1 MLLLAFLLTWLV
13 EISSFYIFFCHH
25 SSYLLPDRSTKGKRK
40 TPVIKNNHNPVWFHK
55 CLYEGLSQT
64 ELAADRVLEVTLWHF
79 QRGSSNEFIGGLRL
93 GSHRRASPGGVS
105 KEYDDISTDES
116 AHWKEMLSQPE
127 EWVERWH
134 SLQSTMDPIE
144 VESTPAPAHQK
155 MKHAPRASPLVG
167 HSRKTS
173 SGSADMVSGQGRY
186 AEHSRKTSSGS
197 ADIVSGQGR
206 YAEHSRKTSSGSADM
221 VSGQGRYAEHSRKT
235 SSGSTDIASGFA
247 PSSPPYGA
255 SVLSNQKSILGPRYS
270 PLRGHRRKPS
280 PGTKESTPPSEGT
293 EKLLVRASVPAPANE
308 QEDVPE
314 ITNMG
319 VAHSPPPPSL
329 VQQLPEES
337 LPSTK
342 DHGTSNEEAK
352 GSILS
357 GEVVASPPKPAIPAA
372 QGRRDSKVQGQAD
385 SGGNLEEECEEAKE
399 FFSEEVLV
407 FEEDA
412 LEDEKN
418 FTTEVSDPP
427 SPAEVPSGL
436 KVSCCTAVL
445 QCMYIVV
452 QYLLN
457 GCLFPHTHR
466 KPALFLGWLSR
477 KQIHIPPWRMSL
489 YIHLLQQVE

>member
-1 MLLLAFLLTWLV
+1 MLLLAFLLAWLV

-55 CLYEGLSQT
+55 CSYEGLSQT

-105 KEYDDISTDES
+105 KEYDDISAEES
-116 AHWKEMLSQPE
+116 AHWKQMLSQPE

-173 SGSADMVSGQGRY
+173 SVSADM
-186 AEHSRKTSSGS
+186 
-197 ADIVSGQGR
+197 VSGQGR

-235 SSGSTDIASGFA
+235 SSGSADIASGFA

-255 SVLSNQKSILGPRYS
+255 SALSDQKSTLGPRYS

-293 EKLLVRASVPAPANE
+293 EKLSVQASVPAPANE

-314 ITNMG
+314 ITNIG

-329 VQQLPEES
+329 LQQLPEES

-342 DHGTSNEEAK
+342 VHGPPHEEAK

-357 GEVVASPPKPAIPAA
+357 SEVVASPPKPAIPAA
-372 QGRRDSKVQGQAD
+372 QGRWDSKERGQAD
-385 SGGNLEEECEEAKE
+385 IGDNLEEEREGAKD

-407 FEEDA
+407 FEEEA
-412 LEDEKN
+412 LEDEKKLI
-418 FTTEVSDPP
+418 TEVSDPL

-457 GCLFPHTHR
+457 GCLLPHTQEASPVPGLVVKETDPYPSMEDAPVHPST
-466 KPALFLGWLSR
+466 PASR
-477 KQIHIPPWRMSL
+477 VST
-489 YIHLLQQVE
+489 

>member
-1 MLLLAFLLTWLV
+1 MLLLAFLLAWLKYPH
-13 EISSFYIFFCHH
+13 FIFFCHH
-25 SSYLLPDRSTKGKRK
+25 SRYLLPDRSTKGKRK

-55 CLYEGLSQT
+55 CSYEGLSQT

-105 KEYDDISTDES
+105 KEYDDISADES

-144 VESTPAPAHQK
+144 VEPTPAPAHHK

-197 ADIVSGQGR
+197 ADMVSGQGR
-206 YAEHSRKTSSGSADM
+206 YAEHSRKTSSGSAD
-221 VSGQGRYAEHSRKT
+221 
-235 SSGSTDIASGFA
+235 IATGYA
-247 PSSPPYGA
+247 PSTPPYGA
-255 SVLSNQKSILGPRYS
+255 SVLSDQKSTLGPRYS

-280 PGTKESTPPSEGT
+280 AGTKESTPPSEGT
-293 EKLLVRASVPAPANE
+293 EKLSVQASVPAPANE

-337 LPSTK
+337 LPSMK
-342 DHGTSNEEAK
+342 EHGPPHEEAK

-357 GEVVASPPKPAIPAA
+357 SEVVTSPPKPAIPAA
-372 QGRRDSKVQGQAD
+372 QGRRDSKERGQAD
-385 SGGNLEEECEEAKE
+385 SGGNLEEEREGAKE

-407 FEEDA
+407 FEEEA
-412 LEDEKN
+412 LEDEKKL
-418 FTTEVSDPP
+418 TTEVSDPL

-436 KVSCCTAVL
+436 KVSCYMGCRLSKKGSHKARAKVR
-445 QCMYIVV
+445 
-452 QYLLN
+452 YLL
-457 GCLFPHTHR
+457 
-466 KPALFLGWLSR
+466 
-477 KQIHIPPWRMSL
+477 
-489 YIHLLQQVE
+489 YISDI